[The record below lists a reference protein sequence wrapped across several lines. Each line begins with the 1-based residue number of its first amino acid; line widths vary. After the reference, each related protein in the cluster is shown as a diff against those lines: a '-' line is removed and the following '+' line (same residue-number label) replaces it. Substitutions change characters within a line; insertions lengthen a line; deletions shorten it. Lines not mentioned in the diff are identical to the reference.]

1 MTSYADAGLQSYRRE
16 PSVLARMGL
25 DGPLLLGLIAISAF
39 GLYVLY
45 SASGQD
51 MDRVQSQAIRLAA
64 GFSLMVAVTWVR
76 PHWIRLL
83 TPIGYGVGIL
93 LLIAVLVAGTGAKG
107 AQRWLDFPGLPRF
120 QPSELL
126 KVLVPLMVALWISR
140 HRLPVTIPTALV
152 ALGLVVVPVVLVARQ
167 PDLGTSLLIAASGIF
182 VILLAGLKW
191 RWIAAAGGLA
201 AVALP
206 ALWLGMREYQRQ
218 RVLTFLDPESDP
230 LGTGWNIIQSKTAI
244 GAGGLSGKGWLMGS
258 QAQLDFLP
266 ESHTDFIIA
275 VLAEELG
282 LLGVLVL
289 LILYLFVIARGLWL
303 ASNAHETWGRLLA
316 GALTLTFFVYLFVN
330 IGMVSGLLPV
340 VGVPLPLVSYGGTS
354 AMTLLLSFGLIMA
367 TQREKRMVSL

>member
-330 IGMVSGLLPV
+330 
-340 VGVPLPLVSYGGTS
+340 
-354 AMTLLLSFGLIMA
+354 
-367 TQREKRMVSL
+367 SLDKSNVIHFSS

>member
-1 MTSYADAGLQSYRRE
+1 MSDYAASGVEGYRRA
-16 PSVLARMGL
+16 PGMLARAGL
-25 DGPLLLGLIAISAF
+25 DGPLLLGLLGICAF

-51 MDRVQSQAIRLAA
+51 MDRVHSQAIRLGA
-64 GFSLMVAVTWVR
+64 GFGAMLLVTWVR

-83 TPIGYGVGIL
+83 TPLGYAAGIL
-93 LLIAVLVAGTGAKG
+93 LLVAVLVAGTGAKG

-140 HRLPVTIPTALV
+140 HRLPVSIPTALV
-152 ALGLVVVPVVLVARQ
+152 ALALVVIPVVLVARQ

-191 RWIAAAGGLA
+191 RWIAAAGALS

-206 ALWLGMREYQRQ
+206 VLWMGMRDYQRQ
-218 RVLTFLDPESDP
+218 RVMTFLDPESDP

-266 ESHTDFIIA
+266 ESHTDFILA

-282 LLGVLVL
+282 LVGVLVL
-289 LILYLFVIARGLWL
+289 MSLYLFVIARGLWL
-303 ASNAHETWGRLLA
+303 ASMAHETWGRLLA
-316 GALTLTFFVYLFVN
+316 GALTLTFFVYVFVN

-354 AMTLLLSFGLIMA
+354 AITLLLSFGLIMA
-367 TQREKRMVSL
+367 TQKEKRVVSL